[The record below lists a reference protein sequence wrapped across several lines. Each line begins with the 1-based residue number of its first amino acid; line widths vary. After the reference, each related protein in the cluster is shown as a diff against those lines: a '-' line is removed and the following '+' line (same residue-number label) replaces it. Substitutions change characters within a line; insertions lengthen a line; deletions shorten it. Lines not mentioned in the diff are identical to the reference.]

1 MRYYLPSDLIGGRFG
16 PFRTNDL
23 EAAKTEAQH
32 RANVTGDNWT
42 VWDKRGLNLLVFRAI
57 PEAPQEVA

>member
-1 MRYYLPSDLIGGRFG
+1 MRYYLPSDSLGRRFG

-23 EAAKTEAQH
+23 DVAKTAAQH

-42 VWDKRGLNLLVFRAI
+42 VWDKRGLNLLVFRAT